1 MSHTDTRSTRN
12 TLTGLRRSSFTSR
25 GRRVSLTM
33 NRPRPVAHE
42 QSHFAVHYSAWTATK
57 KYRARAEEAQREANR
72 SPSEIERAA
81 SEFLPQC
88 TQRSLLG
95 IWLRAEAAQRGGE
108 GCVQP
113 FSCEATRADMPNARR
128 HAAANPYVRPQAHE
142 ALAPVFASQGNVRNE
157 ASSCG
162 CAVLSL
168 GGSMR
173 EWDSGP
179 RRWANGSGSGGG
191 TLVKRSLRP
200 NQKCVDTAIKTDV
213 PQ

>member
-1 MSHTDTRSTRN
+1 M
-12 TLTGLRRSSFTSR
+12 
-25 GRRVSLTM
+25 RRVPS
-33 NRPRPVAHE
+33 
-42 QSHFAVHYSAWTATK
+42 
-57 KYRARAEEAQREANR
+57 ARAETKCHGPLPMNKVTLPCITPHGPRRRVQSAGGGSSEGSKSFPQRNR
-72 SPSEIERAA
+72 AGGFGVFTA
-81 SEFLPQC
+81 VH
-88 TQRSLLG
+88 QRSLLG

-108 GCVQP
+108 DAFSRSHAKPREPTCQMQEDMRRPIHMSGPKRMGPSPCFCVP
-113 FSCEATRADMPNARR
+113 GE
-128 HAAANPYVRPQAHE
+128 
-142 ALAPVFASQGNVRNE
+142 VRNE

-200 NQKCVDTAIKTDV
+200 NQKCVDPAIKTDV